1 MANVEGKFLLFLLV
15 KKMQFEKIGLYDK
28 NIGRMENSL
37 KFYNNK
43 INMITRINLR
53 IKNPKSYV

>member
-1 MANVEGKFLLFLLV
+1 MANVEDKFLLFLLV

-43 INMITRINLR
+43 INMITSINL
-53 IKNPKSYV
+53 